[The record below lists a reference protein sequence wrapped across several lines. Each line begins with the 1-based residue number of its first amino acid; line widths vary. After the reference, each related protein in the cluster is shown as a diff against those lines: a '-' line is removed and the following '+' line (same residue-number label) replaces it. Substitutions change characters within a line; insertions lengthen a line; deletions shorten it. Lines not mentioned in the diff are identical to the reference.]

1 MGQMCHPLYSYWA
14 NAILAGR
21 EMPEEERCD
30 GYPRLE
36 NSEDEYNVLSYKCI
50 GFSSMHRFGSSVI
63 K

>member
-1 MGQMCHPLYSYWA
+1 
-14 NAILAGR
+14 
-21 EMPEEERCD
+21 MPEEERCD